1 MALMENTPTPKYLD
15 TGLLLLQLGDSNE
28 MHSMLTLLAES
39 LARDV
44 PLVSTLLENND
55 VVEANRILHP
65 LKGFIPIFCG
75 TELCTHVAKVE
86 ELSKTGSAA
95 EVGPAYAALRPELEQ
110 LAAEALAYVNSHGK
124 A

>member
-1 MALMENTPTPKYLD
+1 MENPSTPKYLD

-39 LARDV
+39 LTRDV

-75 TELCTHVAKVE
+75 TELCSHVAKVE
-86 ELSKTGSAA
+86 ELSKIASAA
-95 EVGPAYAALRPELEQ
+95 EVRPAYALLRPELEQ
-110 LAAEALAYVNSHGK
+110 LAAEALAYVSNHGK